1 MDHHNTGAAVP
12 MLVTSVAGAAGSIIN
27 NIVGALPE
35 IVSVLAGVAAIAAG
49 TFSAFLS
56 WEKREEIRRN
66 RGG

>member
-1 MDHHNTGAAVP
+1 
-12 MLVTSVAGAAGSIIN
+12 MLVTSVAGAAGSILN
-27 NIVGALPE
+27 TIVGALPE

>member
-1 MDHHNTGAAVP
+1 MDHHHTAAGP
-12 MLVTSVAGAAGSIIN
+12 MLVTSVVGAAGSILNTI
-27 NIVGALPE
+27 IGALPE

-49 TFSAFLS
+49 TFSALLS